1 MWVCNTLCPLSH
13 SSLTS
18 STSQTA
24 NLETLTSLSLMMNPP
39 VTDATTRQNNEPKNN
54 ANLKTTLSVK
64 PSRKLLMEPRFNS
77 PLSDATSSITATSS
91 RSNPHPYS
99 PNLNPK
105 PSTLRPHCF
114 AKDRL
119 RMWIPSSPS
128 SRSTPSS
135 SNQLS
140 ADINPNISDD
150 QLNRILDVI
159 SASWTEKTKET
170 YGSGL
175 LIFHIFCDLQNIA
188 EDHRC
193 PASPSLISSFLAS
206 CAGAYSGS
214 ALSNC
219 TAGLRAWHLLHGQPW
234 NINQNE
240 LHSILE
246 GASRLAPSS
255 SKRPKRIPVE
265 RDLLL
270 QFLSYFDLDDPQDAA
285 IFACLVI
292 TFYTVS
298 RLGEFTV
305 PAISKFQSSQ
315 HITRAHCIRVINHD
329 DTMILSF
336 NLPATKCSRSGETTQ
351 CARLKHPTDPV
362 GWLDNHFRINNPNP
376 NDHLFA
382 WKHPKTGLRPLT
394 KTEVT
399 KHIHQIVVQH
409 KLPEIKGHSFRIG
422 GTLHYLL
429 LGTPFNVVKTMGR
442 WSGDSFTKYLRK
454 HALILSPYLIERP
467 VSRRQVSNG
476 AEATARYGRTQ

>member
-1 MWVCNTLCPLSH
+1 MEITQGSSKAGGMAVTETSKPTMFSNVFTPSSLKNLTSVIYAPSTSQVLRILPTDPPGANFPTAISSFRAFPSLYPLSH
-13 SSLTS
+13 SSPTS

-39 VTDATTRQNNEPKNN
+39 IADAIMRQNNEPMNN
-54 ANLKTTLSVK
+54 TNLKTTLSTK
-64 PSRKLLMEPRFNS
+64 PSRKLLTEPRFNC

-159 SASWTEKTKET
+159 SASWAEKTKET

-175 LIFHIFCDLQNIA
+175 LIFHVFCDLQNIT
-188 EDHRC
+188 EDHHC

-206 CAGAYSGS
+206 CAGAYLGS

-219 TAGLRAWHLLHGQPW
+219 TAGLRAWHLLHRQPW

-255 SKRPKRIPVE
+255 SK
-265 RDLLL
+265 
-270 QFLSYFDLDDPQDAA
+270 
-285 IFACLVI
+285 
-292 TFYTVS
+292 
-298 RLGEFTV
+298 
-305 PAISKFQSSQ
+305 
-315 HITRAHCIRVINHD
+315 
-329 DTMILSF
+329 
-336 NLPATKCSRSGETTQ
+336 
-351 CARLKHPTDPV
+351 
-362 GWLDNHFRINNPNP
+362 
-376 NDHLFA
+376 
-382 WKHPKTGLRPLT
+382 
-394 KTEVT
+394 
-399 KHIHQIVVQH
+399 
-409 KLPEIKGHSFRIG
+409 
-422 GTLHYLL
+422 
-429 LGTPFNVVKTMGR
+429 
-442 WSGDSFTKYLRK
+442 
-454 HALILSPYLIERP
+454 
-467 VSRRQVSNG
+467 
-476 AEATARYGRTQ
+476 